1 MQSETAPARLN
12 ATFPLFP
19 EQQSAAEDKKT
30 PSDRRALR
38 LKATGVPMLRMCG
51 MVGGFGRKMREIGDG
66 GVGGNGPPRS
76 VCSAFIEPMKKLL
89 RGSGKSFSC
98 S

>member
-1 MQSETAPARLN
+1 M
-12 ATFPLFP
+12 PLFLFSP
-19 EQQSAAEDKKT
+19 SSKVQQKRKKS
-30 PSDRRALR
+30 PSDKRALR

-76 VCSAFIEPMKKLL
+76 VCSASIEPMEKSL